1 MGVEG
6 GTDGRRAGRALA
18 WALPPLVLV
27 VMVAWVLWQ
36 NCGLGGCPDVELLR
50 GYVPEEA
57 SVVVDR
63 EGRELAKLYRVRR
76 TVVPLDSLPAYV
88 PAAVVAVEDHRFWEH
103 NGVDWHR
110 VVGAAWVNVRAGR
123 IQQGFSTITM
133 QLARNLF
140 PDRLPAH
147 ERTIS
152 RKLAEMRV
160 AREIESK
167 YEKTEILELYLNQIY
182 FGNGAWGIDAAA
194 GEYFGK
200 GAPELT
206 LAEAA
211 LLAGIVRAPSRL
223 NPRVNPTYAVGMRNV
238 VLRRMMEQGMV
249 SAAAAAAAS
258 REELELA
265 RDRTDA
271 AEPAAY
277 FVEQVRRLAEARLGE
292 AVYTGGLRIRTTLD
306 LRVQAV
312 AEEEVSRQ
320 LRAIEA
326 GHLGRYRRPAYAG
339 PQAPDTGAGPYSPY
353 IQSAVVVLD
362 SRRGDVLAW
371 VGGRD
376 FRDSKFDRVV
386 QAKRQTG
393 SAFKPFV
400 YAAAL
405 AAGYP
410 PTMVLE
416 DVPMRMELAGGQVWA
431 PQNFGGSYAGPITM
445 RQALVQSRNVATVR
459 LAQKVGLDAV
469 LEMAGRL
476 GLDGLPAV
484 PSVAIGAGSVT
495 LLDLT
500 VAYAAFGRGGRRP
513 VPRLILSVEDRRGR
527 QLWPRPAEPQRVL
540 DPGVA
545 FVVTDLMR
553 DVVDR
558 GTATSVRRV
567 GYRGP
572 AAGKTGTTNDATD
585 VWFVGVTPELAAG
598 VWVGFDRPHTV
609 VPGATGGE
617 VAAPIWGRIMRRIA
631 PADAPGWSPPPGVEV
646 REVDAY
652 GNVVAPGCYVAGP
665 TRPEYFLAGTAPPAR
680 CGRGYGR
687 GWTGGWPD
695 DTLDLPGSP
704 SEEALH
710 RRLWRRFFGGEPDTA
725 RSRARRG
732 RVPGEAP
739 DTGGLLG
746 EPVDPPAPRP
756 PVREREEE
764 GRGRTEPEVNR
775 PDSVRGRDGGA
786 RRPREPETVRPARPP
801 PSRDE
806 ADRSSTRDRPR
817 RILGRP
823 VPNRAL
829 PGEPVVPPPGRRP

>member
-1 MGVEG
+1 MGAG
-6 GTDGRRAGRALA
+6 KGTDGRRAGRALA

-27 VMVAWVLWQ
+27 VMVSWVLWQ
-36 NCGLGGCPDVELLR
+36 NCGLAGCPDVELLR

-76 TVVPLDSLPAYV
+76 TVVPLDSLPPYV
-88 PAAVVAVEDHRFWEH
+88 PAAVVAVEDRRFWEH
-103 NGVDWHR
+103 GGVDWQR
-110 VVGAAWVNVRAGR
+110 VVGAALVNLRAGR
-123 IQQGFSTITM
+123 FQQGFSTITM

-160 AREIESK
+160 AFEIEAK
-167 YEKTEILELYLNQIY
+167 YDKKEILELYLNQIY

-200 GAPELT
+200 RASELT

-223 NPRVNPTYAVGMRNV
+223 NPRVNPDYAVGMRNV
-238 VLRRMMEQGMV
+238 VLRRMVEQGLV
-249 SAAAAAAAS
+249 SVVEAEAAS
-258 REELELA
+258 REELKLA
-265 RDRTDA
+265 RDRVDVV
-271 AEPAAY
+271 EPAAY
-277 FVEQVRRLAEARLGE
+277 FVEQVRRQVEARLGE

-306 LRVQAV
+306 LRVQEV
-312 AEEEVSRQ
+312 AEEELSRQ
-320 LRAIEA
+320 LRAIES
-326 GHLGRYRRPAYAG
+326 GELGRYTRPVYAG
-339 PQAPDTGAGPYSPY
+339 PREDEEPGPYSPY
-353 IQSAVVVLD
+353 LQGAVVVLD
-362 SRRGDVLAW
+362 ARRGDVLAW

-410 PTMVLE
+410 PTTILD

-431 PQNFGGSYAGPITM
+431 PQNFGGSYAGRITM

-459 LAQKVGLDAV
+459 LAQRVGLEAV
-469 LEMAGRL
+469 LDLAGRL
-476 GLDGLPAV
+476 GLNGLPAV
-484 PSVAIGAGSVT
+484 PSVVIGSGAVT

-500 VAYAAFGRGGRRP
+500 AAYAAFGRGGRRP
-513 VPRLILSVEDRRGR
+513 VPRLILSVKDRRGR
-527 QLWPRPAEPQRVL
+527 ELWPRAPEPKRVL

-558 GTATSVRRV
+558 GTATSIRRV
-567 GYRGP
+567 GYWGP

-598 VWVGFDRPHTV
+598 VWVGFDRPRTV

-631 PADAPGWSPPPGVEV
+631 PADAPGWSRPPGVEV
-646 REVDAY
+646 REVDEW
-652 GNVVAPGCYVAGP
+652 GNVVAPGCYVVGP

-680 CGRGYGR
+680 CGGGYAR
-687 GWTGGWPD
+687 GWGGRSPG
-695 DTLDLPGSP
+695 DTVDLPGTP
-704 SEEALH
+704 QEEAFH
-710 RRLWRRFFGGEPDTA
+710 RRVWRRFFGAEPNTGEA
-725 RSRARRG
+725 GAGRG
-732 RVPGEAP
+732 RAP
-739 DTGGLLG
+739 AAPTDSGGLLG
-746 EPVDPPAPRP
+746 RPVDTVRARPSEREPRGERRREEAEERP
-756 PVREREEE
+756 PDTVRER
-764 GRGRTEPEVNR
+764 G
-775 PDSVRGRDGGA
+775 GGA
-786 RRPREPETVRPARPP
+786 RRPAEPARPDTVRPPASPPAGEGAERPAR
-801 PSRDE
+801 
-806 ADRSSTRDRPR
+806 RDRPR
-817 RILGRP
+817 RLLGRP
-823 VPNRAL
+823 VPDRAP
-829 PGEPVVPPPGRRP
+829 PGAPVVPPP